1 MSGLRRYAPMKP
13 SRGTTWDPAVV
24 EAAYRLHGGCLG
36 PKVGMSEP
44 CAGQLE
50 PDHIRA
56 SGALGKK
63 SRSTLDNLAPL
74 CSIHHRIKTREGRTW
89 RHLLIEAVE
98 EALFRGATGDD
109 CGHVDPVFVCPSCQR
124 RSDPLTLPQ
133 VGT

>member
-1 MSGLRRYAPMKP
+1 MTLRRYSPLKA
-13 SRGTTWDPAVV
+13 SRGTTWDPAIV

-36 PKVGMSEP
+36 PKVGMPEP

-89 RHLLIEAVE
+89 RPLLIEAVE
-98 EALFRGATGDD
+98 RAMTRAEDT
-109 CGHVDPVFVCPSCQR
+109 CPHVDRNPSCSVCAR